1 MQYEI
6 KNIWT
11 MKTQFACELGDE
23 FEHQGERERL
33 GAAVLMAVKE
43 KANLRDANLRG
54 ADLSGADLRGAD
66 LSGSYLSGADL
77 SGSYLRGADLRDANL
92 RGADLSG
99 ADLSGAYLRGAK
111 LSGANL
117 RGAYL
122 SGADLR
128 GKKLIGDRPIFQ
140 VGPIGS
146 ESRCFFAFLTDAG
159 LMLQVG
165 CFFGTRD
172 EFLAKLEAKHGDN
185 EHAEEYLA
193 ALLMIDAHARIWTP
207 KEIKE

>member
-6 KNIWT
+6 KNRWT

-43 KANLRDANLRG
+43 KA
-54 ADLSGADLRGAD
+54 
-66 LSGSYLSGADL
+66 YLSGADL
-77 SGSYLRGADLRDANL
+77 SRAD
-92 RGADLSG
+92 
-99 ADLSGAYLRGAK
+99 
-111 LSGANL
+111 L

-122 SGADLR
+122 SCADLSGANLN

-146 ESRCFFAFLTDAG
+146 ESRLFFAFLTDAG
-159 LMLQVG
+159 LMLQAG

-172 EFLAKLEAKHGDN
+172 EFVQQLNNTHGDN
-185 EHAEEYLA
+185 EHAQEYMA
-193 ALLMIDAHARIWTP
+193 ALVLIDAHVKIWIP
-207 KEIKE
+207 KSEDSHEYQNS

>member
-6 KNIWT
+6 KNRWT

-43 KANLRDANLRG
+43 KANLRGSYLSDADLRD
-54 ADLSGADLRGAD
+54 ADLSGAD

-77 SGSYLRGADLRDANL
+77 I
-92 RGADLSG
+92 
-99 ADLSGAYLRGAK
+99 GAK

-117 RGAYL
+117 SGADLSGSYLRGSYLSDADLRDANLSGAYL
-122 SGADLR
+122 SGAYLS